1 MRVRIGDAGVDQR
14 RHAKGEQ
21 PRRLGNGLRFE
32 PARHGEDAGRR
43 QRIQE
48 NAPAFTR
55 IQPVLGQRERPGAGR
70 RPGIDERHLQD
81 VELLTG
87 AGQVRAGFVV
97 HEPDARGIDD
107 PGECPVALGDGTEQ
121 DPVDLDAGH
130 RRIAERQA
138 GQDVAAAADADD
150 AGPAIP
156 QLVRQRGDVVLRPP
170 ELVCRA
176 LPLGN
181 RRAGH
186 AVDRRPRHSGRELR
200 RLVGAAP
207 EKHMTLG
214 RHLNDHIRVGVPPG
228 EIDDGSQEPQ
238 VTALRVDRAK
248 RMCGRGVQHGHRH
261 QHDGRGRGRKHP
273 AVGPARETQRADGR
287 ARGGDKR
294 RRRDVRVLQNPDDEQ
309 ASAGGAEQVRA
320 VQLAHRARGP
330 GQRERNRDA

>member
-1 MRVRIGDAGVDQR
+1 MRVWIGDAGVDQR

-21 PRRLGNGLRFE
+21 PRRLGDGLRFE

-130 RRIAERQA
+130 RRIAKRQA

-150 AGPAIP
+150 ADPAIP

-176 LPLGN
+176 LPLRN
-181 RRAGH
+181 RGAGH
-186 AVDRRPRHSGRELR
+186 TVDRRPRHSGRELR

-214 RHLNDHIRVGVPPG
+214 RHLNDHIRVRVPPG

-248 RMCGRGVQHGHRH
+248 RMADVAFNTAIATSTTAAAAAGNIR
-261 QHDGRGRGRKHP
+261 P
-273 AVGPARETQRADGR
+273 LAQRAKHS
-287 ARGGDKR
+287 APTAAHAAATNAV
-294 RRRDVRVLQNPDDEQ
+294 DVMSVCSRIQTTSRHPP
-309 ASAGGAEQVRA
+309 AAPSKSA
-320 VQLAHRARGP
+320 P
-330 GQRERNRDA
+330 